1 MVKWKLY
8 VVISALF
15 NETNVIVYNTTDLLL
30 EIYQH
35 NAEPRERPSVSGMQG
50 FYTYYTNFP
59 DSFLLA

>member
-15 NETNVIVYNTTDLLL
+15 NETDVIIHNATDMLL

-35 NAEPRERPSVSGMQG
+35 NAEPRNTSVSGMQG
-50 FYTYYTNFP
+50 FYTSYTNFP